1 MPHENGPH
9 DPLGARN
16 RLIAVLQRRLV
27 DCVQVTRFYSR
38 LPVPD
43 LSWDDAP
50 HALPDFD
57 KVVWAVPVVGAILGG
72 IGALIGV
79 GAILIGIAPLPAAA
93 LAIATLVIITGCFHE
108 DGLADSCDGLWG
120 GVTPERRLTIM
131 KDSRIGS
138 YGAAGLCLALLLR
151 VAALAELFRLFGPMA
166 GVLLPGIG
174 AASRVLSLTPTLALP
189 PAQPEGLAGRTHMPG
204 PLAFAWAVVLGCLVL
219 AASMLPLGLLAFLP
233 FISLALAPVLWLS
246 ISLARARI
254 GGFTGDI
261 LGATQQV
268 LEITLLLG
276 LGAAGAATGPL

>member
-1 MPHENGPH
+1 MPHENGPER
-9 DPLGARN
+9 GRSG
-16 RLIAVLQRRLV
+16 LIAMLQRRLV
-27 DCVQVTRFYSR
+27 DLVQVTRFYSR
-38 LPVPD
+38 LPAPD
-43 LSWDDAP
+43 LPWDDAP

-57 KVVWAVPVVGAILGG
+57 KVVWAVPVVGALLGG
-72 IGALIGV
+72 IGALV
-79 GAILIGIAPLPAAA
+79 GAGALFIGIAPLPAAA
-93 LAIATLVIITGCFHE
+93 SGIATLVIITGCFHE

-120 GVTPERRLTIM
+120 GTTPERRLTIM

-138 YGAAGLCLALLLR
+138 YGAAALCLALILR

-174 AASRVLSLTPTLALP
+174 AASRVLSLAPTLALP

-204 PLAFAWAVVLGCLVL
+204 PKPYALAVALGFLVL
-219 AASMLPLGLLAFLP
+219 AGVMMPLGLLAFLP
-233 FISLALAPVLWLS
+233 LISLALVPVLWLS
-246 ISLARARI
+246 ISLARTRI
-254 GGFTGDI
+254 GGFTGDM